1 MSDPIIY
8 GPAYSTYSR
17 SVRLALEEKG
27 VPYKL
32 EPVDIIQGA
41 ANAADHLSRRSALDR
56 AGGPLSPDLSPR
68 MRQPGTVHA
77 A

>member
-32 EPVDIIQGA
+32 EAVDIIQGA
-41 ANAADHLSRRSALDR
+41 ANAADHLR
-56 AGGPLSPDLSPR
+56 
-68 MRQPGTVHA
+68 RQPAHPVDLGGVEHDRPVSDLRLEQQ
-77 A
+77 